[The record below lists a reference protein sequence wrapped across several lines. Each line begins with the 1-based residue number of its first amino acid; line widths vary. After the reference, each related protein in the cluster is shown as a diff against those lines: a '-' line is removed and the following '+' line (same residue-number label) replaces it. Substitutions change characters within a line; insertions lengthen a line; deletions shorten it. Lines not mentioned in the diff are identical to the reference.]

1 MGIADPI
8 FLVNYKTYAGTS
20 GDAALAFAETI
31 ERVRDETG
39 SRFAVAPQLPDL
51 RLVAERTALPI
62 VAQTGVPRAESGM
75 GDVTLEAV
83 ANAGADAVFVSHP
96 EHEAALTAVDRAV
109 DRCAE
114 LGLES
119 IVAVESLTTARMA
132 LAAGPDWLLFE
143 RPADIATEEG
153 MVRTHPE
160 RIEAFVEAVANEAP
174 ETRTFVGGG
183 VRTADDVTRAFDCG
197 VDATGAASAAVE
209 ADDREAW
216 LRSIATAVPSA
227 DSSRCG
233 SDVNG

>member
-1 MGIADPI
+1 MGLPALS
-8 FLVNYKTYAGTS
+8 FLVNYKTYAGTT
-20 GDAALAFAETI
+20 GDDALAFAETI

-62 VAQTGVPRAESGM
+62 VAQAGAPRAESGM
-75 GDVTLEAV
+75 GDITLEAV
-83 ANAGADAVFVSHP
+83 ADAGADAVFVSHP
-96 EHEAALTAVDRAV
+96 ENEAAFTAVARAV

-119 IVAVESLTTARMA
+119 IVAVESLPTARMA
-132 LAAGPDWLLFE
+132 LSADPDWLLFE
-143 RPADIATEEG
+143 RSADIATEEG

-160 RIEAFVEAVANEAP
+160 RIEAFVEAVADEAP
-174 ETRTFVGGG
+174 GARTFVGGG
-183 VRTADDVTRAFDCG
+183 VRTAEDVSRAFDCG

-216 LRSIATAVPSA
+216 LRSIATAVPT
-227 DSSRCG
+227 DDDRR
-233 SDVNG
+233 

>member
-20 GDAALAFAETI
+20 GDDALAFAETI

-62 VAQTGVPRAESGM
+62 VAQTGIPQAESGM
-75 GDVTLEAV
+75 GDITFEAV
-83 ANAGADAVFVSHP
+83 ADAGADAVFVSHP
-96 EHEAALTAVDRAV
+96 ENEAALTAVDRAV
-109 DRCAE
+109 DRCGE

-119 IVAVESLTTARMA
+119 IVAVESLPTARMA
-132 LAAGPDWLLFE
+132 LAADPDWLLFE

-160 RIEAFVEAVANEAP
+160 RIETFVEAVADEAP
-174 ETRTFVGGG
+174 ETRMFVGGG
-183 VRTADDVTRAFDCG
+183 IRTAADVARAFECG
-197 VDATGAASAAVE
+197 VDATGAASAAVG

-216 LRSIATAVPSA
+216 LRSIATAVPTA
-227 DSSRCG
+227 DADR
-233 SDVNG
+233 